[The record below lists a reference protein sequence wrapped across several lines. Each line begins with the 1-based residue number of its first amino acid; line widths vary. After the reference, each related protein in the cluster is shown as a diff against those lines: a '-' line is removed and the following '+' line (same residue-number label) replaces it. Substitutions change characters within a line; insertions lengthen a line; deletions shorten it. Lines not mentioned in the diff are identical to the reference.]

1 MLKKS
6 YWLFLAITYSLLVLL
21 VSLVK
26 IKKEVDI
33 KVPQFD
39 KLVHFGIYFVFT
51 IIWFA
56 CFYNYSKSGVVKNL
70 IKAAIWGLGFGVVVE
85 ILQSLNPNA
94 RSGDVLDVLANSIGI
109 IVAVLIIK
117 NTKLIRLLKS
127 NN

>member
-1 MLKKS
+1 M
-6 YWLFLAITYSLLVLL
+6 
-21 VSLVK
+21 SLVK

>member
-1 MLKKS
+1 M
-6 YWLFLAITYSLLVLL
+6 LL
-21 VSLVK
+21 VSLVE

-39 KLVHFGIYFVFT
+39 KWVHFGIYFGFT
-51 IIWFA
+51 IVWFA
-56 CFYNYSKSGVVKNL
+56 FLYNYSESSVKKNRF
-70 IKAAIWGLGFGVVVE
+70 KAAIWALIFGVIVE
-85 ILQSLNPNA
+85 ILQNINPNA

-109 IVAVLIIK
+109 IVAVLILK

>member
-1 MLKKS
+1 MH
-6 YWLFLAITYSLLVLL
+6 WRFLAITYSLLVLF

-39 KLVHFGIYFVFT
+39 KLVHFGIYFCFT
-51 IIWFA
+51 IVWFA
-56 CFYNYSKSGVVKNL
+56 CFYNYSKSGVVKNI
-70 IKAAIWGLGFGVVVE
+70 IKIVVWAFAFGVLVE

-94 RSGDVLDVLANSIGI
+94 RSGDVLDVTANSVGI
-109 IVAVLIIK
+109 IVAALIIK

-127 NN
+127 SN